1 MVEIMTG
8 RFESWDAVNVASDL
22 LSCPLYGF
30 ARVDALLRLPQGTAR
45 RWIDGYNRR
54 DKHYPPVVR
63 PETTG
68 IDIVTWGEFVEA
80 KLLSGYRSKGVAML
94 RMRPVVERLR
104 EQSGSLYPLA
114 TGHLFVANK
123 ELVARVQ
130 EEVGLDEPLRLVVVR
145 TGQLAFSRVVEQ
157 FMDQVDWQTESEDGE
172 EITARVLPL
181 GKSSPVA
188 IDPRRSF
195 GEPVVGAVRTAVIA
209 EEFRAGE
216 SLQAV
221 ADGFALSIREVNE
234 AIRFELTRLEA
245 D

>member
-1 MVEIMTG
+1 
-8 RFESWDAVNVASDL
+8 
-22 LSCPLYGF
+22 
-30 ARVDALLRLPQGTAR
+30 
-45 RWIDGYNRR
+45 
-54 DKHYPPVVR
+54 VR

-68 IDIVTWGEFVEA
+68 VDIVTWGEFVEA

-94 RMRPVVERLR
+94 RLRPVVERLR

-114 TGHLFVANK
+114 SGHLFIANK
-123 ELVARVQ
+123 EIVARVQ

-145 TGQLAFSRVVEQ
+145 TGQLVFSRVVEQ
-157 FMDQVDWQTESEDGE
+157 FMDQVDWRTESGSGE
-172 EITARVLPL
+172 EITRVLPL

-221 ADGFALSIREVNE
+221 ADGFSLSLREVNE

-245 D
+245 A